1 MINSETICSIASP
14 NGTGAIAIIRISGAK
29 SFDVAKKITQSK
41 NLAKA
46 MLGESK
52 RGIEFVKITD
62 QGEII
67 DECLMAWFKNPH
79 SYTAEDSIEIYCHG
93 SYYIQKAILELL
105 LNNGVRLAK
114 AGEFTMRAF
123 ANGKMDLLQAE
134 AVADLI
140 ASNTKAAHHV
150 AMKQMRGGFSS
161 DLQNLRS
168 QLIEFSALIELE
180 LDFSEEDVEFAD
192 RSQIINLLKNIKIE
206 LLKLKESFSMGNVI
220 KNGIPVAIVGK
231 PNVGK
236 STLLNTILNEE
247 RAIVSDIPGTTR
259 DALED
264 VVVLD
269 GISFRFIDT
278 AGLRKTDD
286 TIENLGIDI
295 TYKKIEQAEIVLY
308 IVDINKTS
316 FEDISAELA
325 DFKRN
330 ISNPDKKFIIIANK
344 IDLLNETPSH
354 FRDFVNI
361 ETIFMSAKRKENIQ
375 DLKEMLVNSAKIDTQ
390 AEHTVLTNIRHFE
403 ALQNAEKAI
412 ENIFEAFKNNIPT
425 DLIAIDIKDCLNHI
439 GSITGEVS
447 NDDILGT
454 IFSRFCIGK

>member
-41 NLAKA
+41 NLEKA
-46 MLGESK
+46 MLSESV
-52 RGIEFVKITD
+52 RGIEFIKIID

-67 DECLMAWFKNPH
+67 DECLMAWFKSPH
-79 SYTAEDSIEIYCHG
+79 SYTAENSIEIYCHG

-105 LNNGVRLAK
+105 INNGIRLAK

-180 LDFSEEDVEFAD
+180 LDFSEEDIEFAD
-192 RSQIINLLKNIKIE
+192 RTQVITLLKNIKFE
-206 LLKLKESFSMGNVI
+206 LLKLKDSFSMGNVI

-247 RAIVSDIPGTTR
+247 RAIVSEIPGTTR

-264 VVVLD
+264 VVILD

-375 DLKEMLVNSAKIDTQ
+375 ELKDMLVNSAKIDTQ

-403 ALQNAEKAI
+403 ALHNAEIAI

-425 DLIAIDIKDCLNHI
+425 DLIAIDIRDCLNHI

-447 NDDILGT
+447 NDDILNT

>member
-1 MINSETICSIASP
+1 MINSETICSIATP
-14 NGTGAIAIIRISGAK
+14 NGTGAIAIIRISGNK
-29 SFDVAKKITQSK
+29 SFKVALEITQSK
-41 NLAKA
+41 KLSSALN
-46 MLGESK
+46 SNSH
-52 RGIEFVKITD
+52 RGIEFVKIMD
-62 QGEII
+62 NSEII
-67 DECLMAWFKNPH
+67 DECMLAWFKTPH
-79 SYTAEDSIEIYCHG
+79 SYTSEDSVEIYCHG

-105 LNNGVRLAK
+105 LNHDIRLAK

-123 ANGKMDLLQAE
+123 ANGKLDLLQAE

-140 ASNTKAAHHV
+140 ASNTKAAHYV
-150 AMKQMRGGFSS
+150 AMKQMRGGFST
-161 DLQNLRS
+161 DLQKLRT

-192 RSQIINLLKNIKIE
+192 RNQMLDLLKNIKSE
-206 LLKLKESFSMGNVI
+206 LLKLKESFSLGNVI

-236 STLLNTILNEE
+236 STLLNTLLNEE

-264 VVVLD
+264 VVVLE

-278 AGLRKTDD
+278 AGLRKTSD

-316 FEDISAELA
+316 FAEIADELA
-325 DFKRN
+325 DFKQN
-330 ISNPDKKFIIIANK
+330 ISNPDKKFIVIANK
-344 IDLLNETPSH
+344 VDLLNETPSH

-361 ETIFMSAKRKENIQ
+361 ETIFMSAKRKQNIQ
-375 DLKEMLVNSAKIDTQ
+375 ELKEMLVNSAKIDTQ
-390 AEHTVLTNIRHFE
+390 SEHTVLTNFRHFE
-403 ALQNAEKAI
+403 ALHLAEKAI
-412 ENIFEAFKNNIPT
+412 DNIFEAFENKIPT